1 MVSKSLLVSCALL
14 LSSLVLAQQ
23 PANRVSLPTRKA
35 NAAQP
40 KSSPAQTPNAAAKR
54 KSFVLDVV
62 RMAVAMP
69 QPDPQDR
76 LRVLSSAADVV
87 ASVSKPMATQ
97 LAKQG
102 AQLESELIS
111 SGIKPAVSV
120 MASGQV
126 DCKTT
131 ANFVEALPAN
141 AAQNAE
147 DALLG
152 AISTCPQQATEPARL
167 KLEAALQSGV
177 LAPRAL
183 MALMERVG
191 QNSEWSQQQFTALF
205 SSLPS
210 EAEKSRAEAPNYA
223 AMYSE
228 MAPAIGKDAARKAGV
243 SFLDWLG
250 KLKQGSERNLALNIA
265 TESMKSALGDQGYQ
279 QALASDPVAQSVAS
293 TAGQPGEVE
302 HSEEENVS
310 VLHAMQQGGADQSES
325 LAKLPESLRARQAA
339 ADGFAAGTEGHAE
352 LARRYF
358 DTAFS
363 SLNEVWAHRTPE
375 KNAAAVVEEVS
386 EAAANVN
393 PIEALQRAQGL
404 QDPTAQA
411 IGMLAVARVVNG
423 Q

>member
-1 MVSKSLLVSCALL
+1 M
-14 LSSLVLAQQ
+14 LSRFVPLFLTLFISAILTAQQ
-23 PANRVSLPTRKA
+23 PANRAIERLPATV
-35 NAAQP
+35 QQQ
-40 KSSPAQTPNAAAKR
+40 KSAPTPQQVGVAKR
-54 KSFVLDVV
+54 KAFVLDVV

-87 ASVSKPMATQ
+87 SSVSKPMATQ

-102 AQLESELIS
+102 ARLEAELIS
-111 SGIKPAVSV
+111 SGIKPAVSI

-126 DCKTT
+126 DCTTT
-131 ANFVEALPAN
+131 ANFVEALPAS

-152 AISTCPQQATEPARL
+152 AISTCPQRATEVARI
-167 KLEAALQSGV
+167 KLTAALQSGI

-183 MALMERVG
+183 MALMERTG
-191 QNSEWSQQQFTALF
+191 PSSEWSQRQFTALF
-205 SSLPS
+205 ASLPS

-228 MAPAIGKDAARKAGV
+228 MAPSVPKDVARKAGLA
-243 SFLDWLG
+243 FLDWLG
-250 KLKQGSERNLALNIA
+250 KLRKGSERNLAVNIA
-265 TESMKSALGDQGYQ
+265 TDSMRTVLGDQFYG
-279 QALASDPVAQSVAS
+279 QALATDPVAQSVAS
-293 TAGQPGEVE
+293 TAGEPGEVE

-310 VLHAMQQGGADQSES
+310 VLHAMVESGTDQSES
-325 LAKLPESLRARQAA
+325 LAKLPDSLRARQAA
-339 ADGFAAGTEGHAE
+339 ADGFASGTEGHPE

-358 DTAFS
+358 DTAFL
-363 SLNEVWAHRTPE
+363 SLNEVWTHRSPE

-393 PIEALQRAQGL
+393 AIDALQRSRQL

-411 IGMLAVARVVNG
+411 IGMLAVARVVNS

>member
-1 MVSKSLLVSCALL
+1 MFLRSYSLSLLLL
-14 LSSLVLAQQ
+14 AASFGMAQQ
-23 PANRVSLPTRKA
+23 PARKPPVPAGQVSSK
-35 NAAQP
+35 
-40 KSSPAQTPNAAAKR
+40 SPANTAQNAAAKR

-102 AQLESELIS
+102 AHLESELIS
-111 SGIKPAVSV
+111 SGIKPAVS
-120 MASGQV
+120 MLASGQV
-126 DCKTT
+126 DCNTT
-131 ANFVEALPAN
+131 ANFVEALPAS

-152 AISTCPQQATEPARL
+152 AISTCPKQAIEPARA
-167 KLEAALQSGV
+167 KLAAALESGV

-183 MALMERVG
+183 MAMMEHVG
-191 QNSEWSQQQFTALF
+191 ASSQWAQQQFTALF
-205 SSLPS
+205 SSLPG

-223 AMYSE
+223 AMYAE
-228 MAPAIGKDAARKAGV
+228 VAPSVGKDPARKAGI

-250 KLKQGSERNLALNIA
+250 KLKQGSERNLAVNIA
-265 TESMKSALGDQGYQ
+265 TESMRATLGDDAYR
-279 QALASDPVAQSVAS
+279 QALESDPVAQSVAG
-293 TAGQPGEVE
+293 TAGQPGEAE
-302 HSEEENVS
+302 HPEEENVS
-310 VLHAMQQGGADQSES
+310 VTRAMQQSGIDQTES
-325 LAKLPESLRARQAA
+325 LAKLSDSLRARQAA
-339 ADGFAAGTEGHAE
+339 ADGFAAGTDGHSQ

-393 PIEALQRAQGL
+393 PIEALQRAQQL